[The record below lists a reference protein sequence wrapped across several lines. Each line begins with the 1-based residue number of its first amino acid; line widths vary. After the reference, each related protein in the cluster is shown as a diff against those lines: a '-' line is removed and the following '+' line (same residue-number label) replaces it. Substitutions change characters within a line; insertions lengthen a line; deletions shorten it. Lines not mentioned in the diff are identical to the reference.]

1 VHFIEIIRYSTFT
14 VLFYVA
20 LQILSAENCNTI
32 GAEPEPD
39 ARDKACLVSTT
50 V

>member
-20 LQILSAENCNTI
+20 LQILSAKNCNTI
-32 GAEPEPD
+32 GAEPD
-39 ARDKACLVSTT
+39 ARDKACLVST